1 MKERELLDRLDPEAE
16 AFDSAVTREHYLNR
30 SGQKEELSLEPI
42 FRRHRRLFSR
52 ETVEALAALRLRDSR
67 LRPIR
72 ELAVFGYLE
81 EAARPLTEE
90 LARRE
95 TVDTAT
101 WDSQQ
106 VPCRS
111 LWTLVMNE
119 ADIDRRH
126 ELERLRCE
134 LTAAQNPI
142 REARW
147 GVLHARTRE
156 LGYRS
161 YYHLCDRVGG
171 LDLQGL
177 LALMERFL
185 WDTDKLYHDRLEGY
199 LRSIGVSPAL
209 AERSDLSYLFR
220 SPQFD
225 AVFDGQRLLP
235 ALKATLRGLGIEPDH
250 LPNVRLDVEPRPR
263 KSPRAFCA
271 PVRIP
276 DEIWLV
282 ISPHGGQDDYRALFH
297 EAGHAYH
304 FAHVRREASF
314 AHRGMGDNSVTEG
327 FAFVLEH
334 LVYNPAWLQE
344 HLGLADPTEY
354 LALARF
360 HKLYM
365 LRRYAA
371 KLQYECDLHR
381 SDDVRARPK
390 RYSDLLTA
398 ALGVRYAPQDYLF
411 DVDDGFYCARYVRAW
426 IFEAQVRC
434 YLESEFG
441 KAWFRSA
448 KAGRRLRGL
457 WALGQR
463 YPAHQLV
470 RRVGYRGLDPGPL
483 VAELTR
489 ALTD

>member
-1 MKERELLDRLDPEAE
+1 MKGKELLDRLDREAE
-16 AFDSAVTREHYLNR
+16 AFDSAITHEHYLNR
-30 SGQKEELSLEPI
+30 SGQKEDLELEPV
-42 FRRHRRLFSR
+42 FRRHRDLYAR
-52 ETVEALAALRLRDSR
+52 ETVEALSFLARIRLRDPR
-67 LRPIR
+67 LRPLR

-90 LARRE
+90 LAHRE

-101 WDSQQ
+101 WDGQQ
-106 VPCRS
+106 VPYRS

-119 ADIDRRH
+119 ADADRRH
-126 ELERLRCE
+126 ELDRLRLE
-134 LTAAQNPI
+134 LTAAQNPT
-142 REARW
+142 RASRW
-147 GVLHARTRE
+147 DVLYTRTRE
-156 LGYRS
+156 LGYRN
-161 YYHLCDRVGG
+161 YYDLCDRVGG
-171 LDLQGL
+171 LGLKPL
-177 LALMERFL
+177 LAQMERFL
-185 WDTDKLYHDRLEGY
+185 WDTDKLYRDRLEGY

-225 AVFDGQRLLP
+225 AAFDGQRLVP
-235 ALKATLRGLGIEPDH
+235 ALQATLRGLGIEPDH
-250 LPNVRLDVEPRPR
+250 LPNVCLDVDARPK

-282 ISPHGGQDDYRALFH
+282 INPHGGQDDYRALFH

-304 FAHVRREASF
+304 FAHVKPQMPF
-314 AHRGMGDNSVTEG
+314 AHRGLGDNSVTEG

-334 LVYNPAWLQE
+334 LVYNAAWLQE
-344 HLGLADPTEY
+344 HLGMDEPTDY

-371 KLQYECDLHR
+371 KLQYECELHQGG
-381 SDDVRARPK
+381 DVRGRAK
-390 RYSDLLTA
+390 RYSDILTA
-398 ALGVRYAPQDYLF
+398 TLGVRYAPQDYLF
-411 DVDDGFYCARYVRAW
+411 DVDDGFYCARYLRAW
-426 IFEAQVRC
+426 IFEAQVRR
-434 YLESEFG
+434 YLESEFSET
-441 KAWFRSA
+441 WFRSA
-448 KAGRRLRGL
+448 KAGRCLKRL

-470 RRVGYRGLDPGPL
+470 RRLGYKGLDAGPL
-483 VAELTR
+483 MAELG
-489 ALTD
+489 

>member
-1 MKERELLDRLDPEAE
+1 MTGKELLDQLDREAE
-16 AFDSAVTREHYLNR
+16 DFDSAITLEHYLNR
-30 SGQKEELSLEPI
+30 SGQKEDLSLEPV

-52 ETVEALAALRLRDSR
+52 ETVQALAALRVRDSR
-67 LRPIR
+67 LQPLR

-101 WDSQQ
+101 WDGQQ
-106 VPCRS
+106 VPGRS

-119 ADIDRRH
+119 ADPDRRH
-126 ELERLRCE
+126 QLDRLRCE
-134 LTAAQNPI
+134 LTAGQNPI

-147 GVLHARTRE
+147 GALYTRTRE
-156 LGYRS
+156 LGYRN
-161 YYHLCDRVGG
+161 YYHLCDRMGG
-171 LDLQGL
+171 LGLKGL

-199 LRSIGVSPAL
+199 LSSVGVAPAL
-209 AERSDLSYLFR
+209 AERSDPAYLFR
-220 SPQFD
+220 APQFD
-225 AVFDGQRLLP
+225 AAFDGQRLLP
-235 ALKATLRGLGIEPDH
+235 ALKATLRGLDVEPEA
-250 LPNVRLDVEPRPR
+250 LPNVRLDLEPRPR

-304 FAHVRREASF
+304 FAHARREAPF
-314 AHRGMGDNSVTEG
+314 AYRGMGDNSVTEG

-334 LVYNPAWLQE
+334 LVYNSTWLRD
-344 HLGLADPTEY
+344 HLGMEDPASY

-371 KLQYECDLHR
+371 KLQYECDLHQ
-381 SDDVRARPK
+381 SDDVRARAK

-411 DVDDGFYCARYVRAW
+411 DVDDGFYCARYLRAW
-426 IFEAQVRC
+426 IFEAQVRR

-441 KAWFRSA
+441 EAWFRSA
-448 KAGRRLRGL
+448 RAGRLLKGL
-457 WALGQR
+457 WRLGQR
-463 YPAHQLV
+463 YPVQRLV
-470 RRVGYRGLDPGPL
+470 RRLGYRGLDPAPL
-483 VAELTR
+483 IKELTG
-489 ALTD
+489 